1 MFRYEIRIP
10 ERMLLQ
16 DMMEEIASEAW
27 IILNHR
33 FEQEELAGQYK
44 EFKNQVRLTMTPYLQ
59 RFYLCGTSDICTDEA
74 RKVFG
79 DHKSDWTSL
88 NPETR
93 IFHLI
98 LPGTLKEFL
107 DELTSKALESIR
119 NLINEKSHQ
128 KARNTLRLAFRSA
141 MGKYLYYNPRCG
153 KAQICRY
160 SFPIDPWINF
170 EVVQDPAFTR

>member
-10 ERMLLQ
+10 AKMLLQ
-16 DMMEEIASEAW
+16 DMIEEIASEAW

-33 FEQEELAGQYK
+33 FEQEELAGQHK

-79 DHKSDWTSL
+79 DKSDWSNLDT
-88 NPETR
+88 ETR
-93 IFHLI
+93 IYHLM

-107 DELTSKALESIR
+107 EELTSKALESIK

-128 KARNTLRLAFRSA
+128 KARSTLRLAFRSA
-141 MGKYLYYNPRCG
+141 MGKYLYYNPWCG

-170 EVVQDPAFTR
+170 EVVEDPGSRR

>member
-10 ERMLLQ
+10 ARMQLQ
-16 DMMEEIASEAW
+16 DIMEEIASEAW

-33 FEQEELAGQYK
+33 FEEEELAGQYK
-44 EFKNQVRLTMTPYLQ
+44 KFKNQVRRTMTPYLE

-79 DHKSDWTSL
+79 DHKSDWSSPG
-88 NPETR
+88 PETR
-93 IFHLI
+93 IYHLM

-107 DELTSKALESIR
+107 DELTSKALKSTK
-119 NLINEKSHQ
+119 NLINEKGHQ
-128 KARNTLRLAFRSA
+128 KARAALTLAFRSA
-141 MGKYLYYNPRCG
+141 MGKYLYYNPWCG

-160 SFPIDPWINF
+160 SFPIDPWINY
-170 EVVQDPAFTR
+170 EVVEDPELSR